1 MISICLEVSKAER
14 SLLSEL
20 KYVIATGFC
29 FVRGAEQTD
38 PPCDAAYGRKEDRKK
53 IGHQLEEIPEPER
66 PIEVQ
71 MPIDPEYAFD
81 IGGKDEKRPDA
92 HHHDA
97 PKVVPK
103 P

>member
-1 MISICLEVSKAER
+1 MSKIEQ
-14 SLLSEL
+14 SPLSEL
-20 KYVIATGFC
+20 KDVIATRFC

-38 PPCDAAYGRKEDRKK
+38 PPRNAAHGRKEDGKK
-53 IGHQLEEIPEPER
+53 IGHELEEIPKPER
-66 PIEVQ
+66 PIEIQ